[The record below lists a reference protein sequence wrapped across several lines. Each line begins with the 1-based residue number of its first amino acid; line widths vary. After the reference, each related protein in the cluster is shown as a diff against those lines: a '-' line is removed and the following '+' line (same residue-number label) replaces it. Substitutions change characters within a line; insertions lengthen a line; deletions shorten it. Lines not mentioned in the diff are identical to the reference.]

1 MSVRQ
6 RWWLSKIFILLF
18 CLITPPILIYANGYR
33 INWHSW
39 KLERTGLLE
48 IKSEPTNALVN
59 IDELKAWWGKPKK
72 IVTPVKL
79 KNLRPGNYNVT
90 LSLPGYYDW
99 HKTLT
104 VWPVQTTIVKD
115 IRLFKKSEPQLLAA
129 LPATTTLSGITLPLD
144 NRQFNLATK
153 NLTTTTI
160 YAFIDEQKLTTTWL
174 DTTSI
179 SLACPLPNDKIAFSN
194 QFELWLADPDTA
206 TTELL
211 GRFSQ
216 PLVQLICLPNSD
228 NYLIFGQDNGWQ
240 VIELDNQ
247 QSHLI
252 WQLATTDQL
261 GAGAIDK
268 KANTLYF
275 YARIGSTTG
284 LFSLEL

>member
-261 GAGAIDK
+261 GTSAIDK

>member
-1 MSVRQ
+1 
-6 RWWLSKIFILLF
+6 
-18 CLITPPILIYANGYR
+18 
-33 INWHSW
+33 
-39 KLERTGLLE
+39 
-48 IKSEPTNALVN
+48 
-59 IDELKAWWGKPKK
+59 
-72 IVTPVKL
+72 
-79 KNLRPGNYNVT
+79 
-90 LSLPGYYDW
+90 
-99 HKTLT
+99 
-104 VWPVQTTIVKD
+104 
-115 IRLFKKSEPQLLAA
+115 
-129 LPATTTLSGITLPLD
+129 LPLD

-160 YAFIDEQKLTTTWL
+160 YAFIDDQKLATNWL

>member
-1 MSVRQ
+1 MSTRQ

-48 IKSEPTNALVN
+48 IKSEPANALVN
-59 IDELKAWWGKPKK
+59 INELKAWWGKPKK

-79 KNLRPGNYNVT
+79 KNLRPGNYNVN
-90 LSLPGYYDW
+90 LSLPGYYEW

-104 VWPVQTTIVKD
+104 IWPAQTTIVKD

-129 LPATTTLSGITLPLD
+129 LPTTTLSGAILPLD

-153 NLTTTTI
+153 NLTTTSI
-160 YAFIDEQKLTTTWL
+160 RALIDEQKLATNWL
-174 DTTSI
+174 DTASI
-179 SLACPLPNDKIAFSN
+179 SLACPLPNGKIAFSS
-194 QFELWLADPDTA
+194 QFELWLANPDTA

-216 PLVQLICLPNSD
+216 PIVQLICLPNSD

-240 VIELDNQ
+240 VIE
-247 QSHLI
+247 
-252 WQLATTDQL
+252 
-261 GAGAIDK
+261 
-268 KANTLYF
+268 
-275 YARIGSTTG
+275 
-284 LFSLEL
+284 

>member
-104 VWPVQTTIVKD
+104 VWPAQTTIVKD

-160 YAFIDEQKLTTTWL
+160 YAFIDDQKLATNWL

-194 QFELWLADPDTA
+194 QYELWLADPDTA

-261 GAGAIDK
+261 GTSAIDK

>member
-1 MSVRQ
+1 MSARQ
-6 RWWLSKIFILLF
+6 RWWLSKIFILIF

-39 KLERTGLLE
+39 RLERTGLLE
-48 IKSEPTNALVN
+48 IKSEPANALVN
-59 IDELKAWWGKPKK
+59 INELKAWLGKSKK

-79 KNLRPGNYNVT
+79 KNLRPGNYNVN
-90 LSLPGYYDW
+90 LSLPGYYEW

-115 IRLFKKSEPQLLAA
+115 IRLFKKSVPQLLTA
-129 LPATTTLSGITLPLD
+129 LPPTTTLSGAILPLD

-153 NLTTTTI
+153 NLTTTSI
-160 YAFIDEQKLTTTWL
+160 RALIDEQKLATNWL

-179 SLACPLPNDKIAFSN
+179 SLACPLPNGKIAFSN
-194 QFELWLADPDTA
+194 QFELWLADPDRA

-216 PLVQLICLPNSD
+216 PIVQLICLPNSD

-240 VIELDNQ
+240 VIEVDNQ

-252 WQLATTDQL
+252 WPLTNTDHL
-261 GAGAIDK
+261 GQGAIDK

-275 YARIGSTTG
+275 YAKIGSTTG

>member
-39 KLERTGLLE
+39 KLDRTGLLE

-104 VWPVQTTIVKD
+104 VWPAQTTIVKD

-160 YAFIDEQKLTTTWL
+160 YAFIDDQKLATNWL

-194 QFELWLADPDTA
+194 QYELWLADPDTA

-261 GAGAIDK
+261 GTSAIDK

>member
-179 SLACPLPNDKIAFSN
+179 SLACPLPNGKIAFSN
-194 QFELWLADPDTA
+194 QFELWLANPDAA

-261 GAGAIDK
+261 GTSAIDK